1 MVSVIIPM
9 YNASRTIKRCLL
21 SIMKQSYHD
30 LEIIVIDD
38 GSTDGG
44 RDIVSDLVK
53 DDERIQGSKE
63 CPHLDVAIGHGE
75 TCHTCVELVGRKHE
89 VERGDVAGHGHVAVV
104 GEDGGQT
111 PGILG

>member
-21 SIMKQSYHD
+21 SLMKQSYHD

-44 RDIVSDLVK
+44 RDIVSDLAK
-53 DDERIQGSKE
+53 DDERIRYIRQENGGVSS
-63 CPHLDVAIGHGE
+63 ARNHGVISFALL
-75 TCHTCVELVGRKHE
+75 TVRMPLPKTILLCYI
-89 VERGDVAGHGHVAVV
+89 AV
-104 GEDGGQT
+104 
-111 PGILG
+111 